1 MSLRSRDNRG
11 IIPSMP
17 IRAKRAWSVV
27 GLLWI
32 AFLINYLDRQVVF
45 SILPVLTRDLGF
57 SNTQLGLTGTVFTWV
72 YCLAMPFAGRL
83 ADLVRRDRLVI
94 GSIILWS
101 LATLGTGLSG
111 SVITFLGFRAAM
123 GITEALFMP
132 AALGLI
138 ANFHPR
144 STRSRAL
151 ATFGTGQFVGIAL
164 GGWFGGW
171 AADHAGWRVGFYSLA
186 LLGFGYAALLWAA
199 FRKLREPPEAGKSLE
214 SRPIDIIK
222 SKSWLALAAAF
233 FMFCAMLWILLAWL
247 ALLIH
252 EKFGLTLTASGFTAT
267 VFLQAGSAAG
277 TLAGGFLG
285 DRAANVVPGGRL
297 WVGAAGLFACTPFA
311 WFVLVAPSLYAT
323 ELCSSAFG
331 LFGGLFIANLYAGAY
346 DVVSERNYGI
356 AAGALNL
363 LGGFAGGAGVLLT
376 GLLNATL
383 GVAFCIRF
391 AAIAGALVS
400 VLLFAVVARQ
410 YQSDCAAIRD

>member
-1 MSLRSRDNRG
+1 M
-11 IIPSMP
+11 PSG
-17 IRAKRAWSVV
+17 AKRAWSVV

-45 SILPVLTRDLGF
+45 SILPVLTRELGF

-94 GSIILWS
+94 GSILLWS
-101 LATLGTGLSG
+101 VATLGTGLSG
-111 SVITFLGFRAAM
+111 SVITFLASRAAM

-199 FRKLREPPEAGKSLE
+199 FRKHPQPPKAGKSLE
-214 SRPIDIIK
+214 SRPMDIVK

-267 VFLQAGSAAG
+267 VFLQAGSAVG

-285 DRAANVVPGGRL
+285 DRVANVVPGGRL

-311 WFVLVAPSLYAT
+311 WFVLVAGSVYAT
-323 ELCSSAFG
+323 EFCSAAFG
-331 LFGGLFIANLYAGAY
+331 LFGGVFIANLYAGAY

-376 GLLNATL
+376 GLFSATL
-383 GVAFCIRF
+383 GAAFCIRF
-391 AAIAGALVS
+391 AAVAGAGMS

>member
-1 MSLRSRDNRG
+1 
-11 IIPSMP
+11 MP
-17 IRAKRAWSVV
+17 IGAKRAWSVV

-32 AFLINYLDRQVVF
+32 AFLINYMDRQVVF
-45 SILPVLTRDLGF
+45 SILPVLTRELRF
-57 SNTQLGLTGTVFTWV
+57 SNTQLGLTGTVFNWV

-94 GSIILWS
+94 GSMVLWS

-111 SVITFLGFRAAM
+111 SVITFLASRAAM

-138 ANFHPR
+138 ANLHPR

-186 LLGFGYAALLWAA
+186 LLGFGYAALLWGA
-199 FRKLREPPEAGKSLE
+199 FRKHREPPAAGKSLE
-214 SRPIDIIK
+214 SRPIDIVK

-233 FMFCAMLWILLAWL
+233 FMFCAMLWILLVWL

-285 DRAANVVPGGRL
+285 DRAANLVPGGRL

-323 ELCSSAFG
+323 EFCSAAFG
-331 LFGGLFIANLYAGAY
+331 LFGGMFIANLYAGAY

-363 LGGFAGGAGVLLT
+363 LGGLAGGAGVLLT
-376 GLLNATL
+376 GLFHATL
-383 GVAFCIRF
+383 GAAFCIRF
-391 AAIAGALVS
+391 AAIASAVMS
-400 VLLFAVVARQ
+400 VLLFSVVAGQ

>member
-1 MSLRSRDNRG
+1 M
-11 IIPSMP
+11 PSSA
-17 IRAKRAWSVV
+17 RRAWSVV

-45 SILPVLTRDLGF
+45 SMLPVLTRELGF
-57 SNTQLGLTGTVFTWV
+57 SKAQLGLPGTVFTWV

-83 ADLVRRDRLVI
+83 ADLVRRDRLVF

-111 SVITFLGFRAAM
+111 SVIAFLASRAAM
-123 GITEALFMP
+123 GVTEALFMP

-138 ANFHPR
+138 ANFHPGA
-144 STRSRAL
+144 TRSRAL
-151 ATFGTGQFVGIAL
+151 ATFATGQFAGVAL

-171 AADHAGWRVGFYSLA
+171 AADHAGWRIGFYSLA
-186 LLGFGYAALLWAA
+186 LLGFGYAALIWAA
-199 FRKLREPPEAGKSLE
+199 FRRHGEPPPEAAKSLQ
-214 SRPIDIIK
+214 SRPLDIIK
-222 SKSWLALAAAF
+222 SKAWLALAAAF

-247 ALLIH
+247 ALFIH
-252 EKFGLTLTASGFTAT
+252 ERFGLTLTASGFAAT

-297 WVGAAGLFACTPFA
+297 RVGAAGLLACTPFA
-311 WFVLVAPSLYAT
+311 WFVLVSPSLHAA
-323 ELCSSAFG
+323 EFCSGAFG
-331 LFGGLFIANLYAGAY
+331 LFGGMFIANLYAGAY

-376 GLLNATL
+376 GLLNSTL
-383 GVAFCIRF
+383 GVAFCIRI
-391 AAIAGALVS
+391 AAIASAVMSL
-400 VLLFAVVARQ
+400 LLFAVVARQ

>member
-1 MSLRSRDNRG
+1 
-11 IIPSMP
+11 MP
-17 IRAKRAWSVV
+17 IRAKREWSVV

-45 SILPVLTRDLGF
+45 SILPVLTRELGF

-83 ADLVRRDRLVI
+83 ADVVRRDRLVI
-94 GSIILWS
+94 ASIILWS
-101 LATLGTGLSG
+101 LATLGTGLSR
-111 SVITFLGFRAAM
+111 SVTTFLGSRAAM

-138 ANFHPR
+138 ANAHLGT
-144 STRSRAL
+144 TRSRAL
-151 ATFGTGQFVGIAL
+151 AIFATGQFVGVAL

-171 AADHAGWRVGFYSLA
+171 AADHAGWRVGFYSLS
-186 LLGFGYAALLWAA
+186 LLGFAYSVLLWAA
-199 FRKLREPPEAGKSLE
+199 LRKHGEPPEAGKPLE

-222 SKSWLALAAAF
+222 SKNWLALAAGF

-247 ALLIH
+247 ALFIH

-277 TLAGGFLG
+277 TVAGGFLG
-285 DRAANVVPGGRL
+285 DRAASVVLGGRL
-297 WVGAAGLFACTPFA
+297 WVGAAGLFACAPFA
-311 WFVLVAPSLYAT
+311 WFALDTTSLYAT
-323 ELCSSAFG
+323 EFCSAAFG
-331 LFGGLFIANLYAGAY
+331 FFGGLFMANLYAGAY

-363 LGGFAGGAGVLLT
+363 FGGFAGGAGVLLT
-376 GLLNATL
+376 GMFNATL
-383 GVAFCIRF
+383 GVAFWIRF
-391 AAIAGALVS
+391 AAIAGAVMSLV
-400 VLLFAVVARQ
+400 LFAVVARQ
-410 YQSDCAAIRD
+410 FQSDRAAIRD